1 MLFEEF
7 LCSMNTV
14 IFNAS
19 HPVGFRLTTLTNK
32 LQNSET
38 RLEAID
44 DILVSYLILSNH
56 NRLSVSLSLS

>member
-14 IFNAS
+14 NLNTS
-19 HPVGFRLTTLTNK
+19 HPVRIRLTTLTNK

-44 DILVSYLILSNH
+44 DIYVS
-56 NRLSVSLSLS
+56 

>member
-1 MLFEEF
+1 MVCACVIHCLMLFEEF

-14 IFNAS
+14 NLNTS
-19 HPVGFRLTTLTNK
+19 HPVRIRLTTLTNK

-44 DILVSYLILSNH
+44 DIYVS
-56 NRLSVSLSLS
+56 